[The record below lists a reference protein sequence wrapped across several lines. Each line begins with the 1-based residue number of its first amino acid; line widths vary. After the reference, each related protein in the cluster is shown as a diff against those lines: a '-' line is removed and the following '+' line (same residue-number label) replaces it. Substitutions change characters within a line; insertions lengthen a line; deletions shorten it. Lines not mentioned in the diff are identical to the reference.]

1 MKLSHF
7 CIFWT
12 LWRAVVAIAA
22 WCLVHQKMHY
32 GRVKSRASL
41 NSFIFIQSLLMVF
54 VLHSRS
60 FPKRVTEAFEWL
72 NLTASAWFHHVPPLL
87 CTPHMN
93 TANPMMINWACWAG
107 TNMYERHHSC
117 IGLTEKEQWQMTG
130 EDSKSKQKRFNRFVF
145 LSAFSPAHSGPKH
158 NLSSNIQEGR
168 GQNRQP
174 LWSLSLRICECAT
187 RPA

>member
-1 MKLSHF
+1 MTCWPWLGYVNFRTYFILVPIHIPTFYSCYTWAKAVKLSYF

-54 VLHSRS
+54 ALHSRS

-72 NLTASAWFHHVPPLL
+72 NLTAPAWFHHIPPLL

-93 TANPMMINWACWAG
+93 TVYPMMINWACWAG

-117 IGLTEKEQWQMTG
+117 IGLTGKTTMTN
-130 EDSKSKQKRFNRFVF
+130 DRRRQQIQTKDVQQVRLFVC
-145 LSAFSPAHSGPKH
+145 
-158 NLSSNIQEGR
+158 I
-168 GQNRQP
+168 
-174 LWSLSLRICECAT
+174 
-187 RPA
+187 